1 MSRVWWYAGFMKTFK
16 GQVVKLLRHPC
27 GSRVINELYT
37 RASGKQ
43 RKLLAAEFYG
53 REMVIFSQV
62 LGHLLEVFCGGAS
75 VPYW

>member
-1 MSRVWWYAGFMKTFK
+1 MKTFR
-16 GQVVKLLRHPC
+16 GQVVKLMRHPC

-62 LGHLLEVFCGGAS
+62 LPLGHHLEVS
-75 VPYW
+75 LRRSLVSRW